1 MVKIDNY
8 ESMGNEIDKAVGYI
22 DEHIGDWKGK
32 YIYNIT
38 YRNRLGESKNDQ
50 TDGQVDRLPIDRQI
64 RWQENNYPSKNQEER
79 TYGWACSH
87 QQITAAR
94 WLNVTGKQIVK

>member
-38 YRNRLGESKNDQ
+38 YRNRLGGSKNDQ
-50 TDGQVDRLPIDRQI
+50 LHKRPDRKITDRQ
-64 RWQENNYPSKNQEER
+64 KER
-79 TYGWACSH
+79 KIA
-87 QQITAAR
+87 
-94 WLNVTGKQIVK
+94 KQKKK